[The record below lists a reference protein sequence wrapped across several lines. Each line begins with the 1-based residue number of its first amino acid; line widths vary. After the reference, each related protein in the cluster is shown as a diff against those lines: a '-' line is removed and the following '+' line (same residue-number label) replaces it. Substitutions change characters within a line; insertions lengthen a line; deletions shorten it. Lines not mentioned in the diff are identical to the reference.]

1 MRNLINFFLRYS
13 SWILLIF
20 YTVVSCVLLFQRNP
34 YQHHLFLTS
43 ANVVSA
49 AVYGS
54 VSDLTQYFHLREVN
68 DDLQRRN
75 LELEL
80 EVLGLKQRL
89 RNYHDVEVETSA
101 PVDSSLMR
109 YDFIIAHVIYNTVN
123 RTHNYI
129 TIDRGSSDGIRP
141 EMGVIDRNGVV
152 GIVNIV
158 GSHSA
163 RVISLLNSH
172 LRLSCKV
179 KGHDHVGSLVWDG
192 KDPEEAILEELPRH
206 AVFQPGDTIVTSGY
220 STVFPEGVPVGKV
233 IEGLRDHDENFYS
246 LRVKLFTDFTTLGSV
261 KVVSDAMR
269 DELDFV
275 ERDIDLSPKIP

>member
-54 VSDLTQYFHLREVN
+54 VSDLTHYFHLREVN

-109 YDFIIAHVIYNTVN
+109 YDFIIAHVINNTVN